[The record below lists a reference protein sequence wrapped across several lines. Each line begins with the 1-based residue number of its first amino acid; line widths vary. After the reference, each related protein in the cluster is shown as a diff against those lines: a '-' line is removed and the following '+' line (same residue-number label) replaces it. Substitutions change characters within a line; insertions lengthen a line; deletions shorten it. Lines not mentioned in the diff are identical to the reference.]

1 MQDFKADDVS
11 KTLTFEKY
19 LEEIC
24 MCMPSRSDGR

>member
-24 MCMPSRSDGR
+24 MCMPSGSDGR